1 MEKVNKVSIPKA
13 NLQLYRNKANTKT
26 LPNQTNIKV

>member
-13 NLQLYRNKANTKT
+13 NLQLYKANTKT